1 MGCKPVNPFDRFGLV
16 IVVLAVPFI
25 LSHFVDARRMGELS
39 GCCRGSKTR
48 ENGRFMDA
56 KGMKRRTHPF
66 RGQKNDDRTLTSV
79 IINED

>member
-1 MGCKPVNPFDRFGLV
+1 M
-16 IVVLAVPFI
+16 
-25 LSHFVDARRMGELS
+25 DASRMGELS

-66 RGQKNDDRTLTSV
+66 RGQKNDARTQRERLRRQRDVAAPVQRDRLLGGQV
-79 IINED
+79 ADVEQK